1 MKYNIIISA
10 INLESVPYSATGT
23 CDSIEF
29 EARTIFYNG
38 GLIWKVVENGMCP
51 APVDL
56 SAFTRGQRASIA
68 RWLKM
73 VEQNVELVDKSS
85 QASGSTSSGTS
96 RNNKVQELQAQNN
109 ELMERLAAMEA
120 MLAQLAEK

>member
-1 MKYNIIISA
+1 MKYNIIITA

-23 CDSIEF
+23 CDGEEF
-29 EARTIFYNG
+29 ESATIFYNG
-38 GLIWKVVENGMCP
+38 GLIWKVREHNMLPCP
-51 APVDL
+51 T
-56 SAFTRGQRASIA
+56 SMSKFTRGQRASIA

-85 QASGSTSSGTS
+85 QASGAQPQA

-109 ELMERLAAMEA
+109 ELMERLAQMEEL
-120 MLAQLAEK
+120 LAKLAEK